1 MKPLHQ
7 LNVINNLIYALADVI
22 ETNLMD
28 LEAEYSKHGKR
39 LRYESKRNFNT
50 ALHGLRCL
58 KSELKPSPQQEQID
72 YGNDADILNALLLTI
87 LDRTGDDDMQ
97 SFRLYNYI
105 KAMPSR
111 LHLELDIDEAS
122 VFGEEIV
129 KQPDNF
135 GTPG

>member
-28 LEAEYSKHGKR
+28 LDVEYSKHGKR
-39 LRYESKRNFNT
+39 IRYESKRNFNT

-111 LHLELDIDEAS
+111 LHLELDIDEKS
-122 VFGEEIV
+122 VFGHVIEGIE
-129 KQPDNF
+129 
-135 GTPG
+135 

>member
-1 MKPLHQ
+1 M
-7 LNVINNLIYALADVI
+7 INN
-22 ETNLMD
+22 ETPTSTQRNQQPNLRPCRRD
-28 LEAEYSKHGKR
+28 RDQPHGLGGREYSKHGKR

-111 LHLELDIDEAS
+111 LHLELDIDEKS
-122 VFGEEIV
+122 VFGHVLEGIE
-129 KQPDNF
+129 
-135 GTPG
+135 